1 MVLKMD
7 YILIENLEVYANHG
21 VFKEENALGQKFI
34 VSAKL
39 YLELEEAGKN
49 DDLEMT
55 VNYAKVC
62 EFITSYLKNNT
73 FKLIEA
79 AADHVSKELLLKFS
93 QVTAVDL
100 SIKKPWAP
108 IGLPLEYV
116 SVNISRKWH
125 EAYLSIGSNMGDKK
139 QYLDN
144 AVRSLGAGDVLVEK
158 VSDYIETK
166 AYGVT
171 DQDDFLNGA
180 VKIRTLL
187 SPMDLLDKIN
197 IIEIENGRVRKE
209 HWGPRTLDIDIL
221 FYDDL
226 IVDNE
231 KLTIPHI
238 DMANREFVLKPMCQL
253 NKFYIH
259 PVYQKT
265 VSKMYEEL
273 TERCE

>member
-1 MVLKMD
+1 MD

-125 EAYLSIGSNMGDKK
+125 EVYLSIGSNMGDKK

-144 AVRSLGAGDVLVEK
+144 AVRSLGAGDILVEK

-197 IIEIENGRVRKE
+197 RIEIENGRVRKE